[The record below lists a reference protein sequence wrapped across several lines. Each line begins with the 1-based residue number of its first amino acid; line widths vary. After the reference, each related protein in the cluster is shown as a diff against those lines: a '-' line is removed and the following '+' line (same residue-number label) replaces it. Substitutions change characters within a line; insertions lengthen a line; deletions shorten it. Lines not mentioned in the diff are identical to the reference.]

1 MTTKNALAADEKFRI
16 DKWLFAARFYKTRS
30 QAADAVERGQVQING
45 MRAKPSRNLNEG
57 DLLSIRIGPYHH
69 QVKVLALSGQ
79 RRSATE
85 ARLLYQE
92 TEESQQAREALAENL
107 KLQQPLPRYYAG
119 KGRPTKR
126 TRRDLDRFIGD
137 K

>member
-1 MTTKNALAADEKFRI
+1 MTEKGMQATGEKFRI

-45 MRAKPSRNLNEG
+45 MRAKPSRILTAG
-57 DLLSIRIGPYHH
+57 DMLEIRIGPYHH
-69 QVKVLALSGQ
+69 LVKVLALSNQ
-79 RRSATE
+79 RRPATE

-92 TEESQQAREALAENL
+92 TEESRLARAVLAENI
-107 KLQQPLPRYYAG
+107 KSQPAPHYAG

-126 TRRDLDRFIGD
+126 TRRDLDRFMSE

>member
-1 MTTKNALAADEKFRI
+1 MTEKSAQSADEKFRI

-30 QAADAVERGQVQING
+30 LAADAVECGQVQVNG
-45 MRAKPSRNLNEG
+45 MRAKPSRILSTG
-57 DLLSIRIGPYHH
+57 DLLAIRIGPYHYL
-69 QVKVLALSGQ
+69 VKVLMLSNQ

-85 ARLLYQE
+85 ARMLYQE
-92 TEESQQAREALAENL
+92 TEESRQARETVAENL
-107 KLQQPLPRYYAG
+107 KSQPTPPRYAG

-126 TRRDLDRFIGD
+126 VRRDLERFMSE

>member
-1 MTTKNALAADEKFRI
+1 MTEKSAQAADEKFRI

-30 QAADAVERGQVQING
+30 QAADAVERGQVQISG
-45 MRAKPSRNLNEG
+45 MRVKPSRILNTG
-57 DLLSIRIGPYHH
+57 DLLAIRIGPYHH
-69 QVKVLALSGQ
+69 LIKVLALSNQ

-92 TEESQQAREALAENL
+92 TAESRQAREAVAESL
-107 KLQQPLPRYYAG
+107 KSQPAPPRYAD
-119 KGRPTKR
+119 KGRPT
-126 TRRDLDRFIGD
+126 TRVRRNLERFMSG

>member
-1 MTTKNALAADEKFRI
+1 MTEKSAQATDEKLRI

-45 MRAKPSRNLNEG
+45 MRVKPSRILNV
-57 DLLSIRIGPYHH
+57 DDMLDIHIGPYHH
-69 QVKVLALSGQ
+69 RVKVLALSNQ

-92 TEESQQAREALAENL
+92 TEESRQAREMLAGEL
-107 KLQQPLPRYYAG
+107 KSQPTPPRYAG

-126 TRRDLDRFIGD
+126 VRRDLERFMDG

>member
-92 TEESQQAREALAENL
+92 TEESQQAREALAESL
-107 KLQQPLPRYYAG
+107 KSQQPLPRYAG

-126 TRRDLDRFIGD
+126 TRRDLDRFISD

>member
-1 MTTKNALAADEKFRI
+1 MTEKNASATDEKLRI

-45 MRAKPSRNLNEG
+45 MRVKPSRILNIA
-57 DLLSIRIGPYHH
+57 DMLDIRIGPYHH
-69 QVKVLALSGQ
+69 QVKVLMLSGQ

-85 ARLLYQE
+85 ARMLYQE
-92 TEESQQAREALAENL
+92 TEESRQAREALAENL
-107 KLQQPLPRYYAG
+107 KSQPAPPRYAG

-126 TRRDLDRFIGD
+126 ARRDLERFMSE

>member
-1 MTTKNALAADEKFRI
+1 MTKEKVQIVDKRLRI

-30 QAADAVERGQVQING
+30 QAVDAIERGQVRIND
-45 MRAKPSRNLNEG
+45 MRVKPSRILNIG
-57 DLLSIRIGPYHH
+57 DMLDIRIGSFHY
-69 QVKVLALSGQ
+69 QVEVLQLSNQ

-92 TEESQQAREALAENL
+92 TKESQQARETLTENL
-107 KLQQPLPRYYAG
+107 KLQPTSPRYTG

-126 TRRDLDRFIGD
+126 DRRDLERFMSD